1 MRRHSAHN
9 RHLSLE
15 MNLMQIMYMKWIPI
29 NQKQHVSISL
39 SATMTKCQ
47 VSINGN
53 EIVFAGQCRENQ

>member
-1 MRRHSAHN
+1 
-9 RHLSLE
+9 
-15 MNLMQIMYMKWIPI
+15 MKWIPI